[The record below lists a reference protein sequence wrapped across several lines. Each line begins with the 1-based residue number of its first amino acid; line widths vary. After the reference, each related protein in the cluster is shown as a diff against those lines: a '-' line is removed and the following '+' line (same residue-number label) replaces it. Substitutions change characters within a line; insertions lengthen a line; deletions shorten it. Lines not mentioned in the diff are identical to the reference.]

1 MSHIYKSMTYL
12 AIFIT
17 ILCTVLGQLMFKHA
31 TNSLGEMPA
40 TLQEGTVFLVK
51 AMLNLYIIGGF
62 VLAFVASLSWIFA
75 VSRLELSF
83 AYPFTSLNFVLV
95 MIFSAI
101 VFQEQINLTKILGIL
116 AICLG
121 VYLIS
126 RSK

>member
-1 MSHIYKSMTYL
+1 MTYV

-17 ILCTVLGQLMFKHA
+17 ILCTVVGQLMFKHA

-40 TLQEGTVFLVK
+40 TIEDGAMFLVK
-51 AMLNLYIIGGF
+51 ALFNFYIIGGF
-62 VLAFVASLSWIFA
+62 FLAFVASLSWIFA

-83 AYPFTSLNFVLV
+83 AYPFTSLNFVFV

-101 VFQEQINLTKILGIL
+101 LFQEQMSLNRILGVL
-116 AICLG
+116 VICLG

-126 RSK
+126 RSQ